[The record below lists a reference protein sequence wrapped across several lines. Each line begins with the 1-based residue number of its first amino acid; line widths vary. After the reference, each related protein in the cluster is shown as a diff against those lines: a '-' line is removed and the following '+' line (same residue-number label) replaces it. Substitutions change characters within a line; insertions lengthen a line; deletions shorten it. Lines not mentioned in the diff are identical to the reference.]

1 VLNVTATESR
11 LPGFVTAYACDKGR
25 PLASNLNLVP
35 GRDVPNQVV
44 SAVSAD
50 GRVCLYT
57 SAPTHLVVDLLGRY
71 GDGGSRL
78 RAVPASRLL
87 DTREGSGVPVR
98 SMTSTRLQVA
108 GRAGVPSTGANA
120 AVVVVTATDATL
132 PGFLTAYP
140 CDRPVPVASNVNY
153 VARLASGNLATVPLA
168 ADGSL
173 CVFSQ
178 RDSHVVVDVF
188 GWFG

>member
-1 VLNVTATESR
+1 
-11 LPGFVTAYACDKGR
+11 
-25 PLASNLNLVP
+25 
-35 GRDVPNQVV
+35 
-44 SAVSAD
+44 
-50 GRVCLYT
+50 
-57 SAPTHLVVDLLGRY
+57 
-71 GDGGSRL
+71 
-78 RAVPASRLL
+78 
-87 DTREGSGVPVR
+87 
-98 SMTSTRLQVA
+98 
-108 GRAGVPSTGANA
+108 VPSTGANA